1 MSNPNQ
7 GAATRARNEEIERR
21 LTAGE
26 SGPALARAFGITQPR
41 VFQIAR
47 AVREA
52 RGQAAPPRTYTKK
65 PGTIRPRLRKV
76 DLGLW
81 ECTDGTVS
89 RRGETQKEAYDR
101 WMLAAIA
108 AAQPAPKV
116 QQFPQPT
123 PAPMPA
129 YAGPVTVVPGMRPGR
144 PLTLSPA
151 MQLASARAL
160 AAQPR
165 MHSLSGGRRGG
176 E

>member
-26 SGPALARAFGITQPR
+26 SGPALAKEFGVTTPR
-41 VFQIAR
+41 VHQIAR

-52 RGQAAPPRTYTKK
+52 RGEHHARQPS
-65 PGTIRPRLRKV
+65 IRPRLRKD

-101 WMLAAIA
+101 WMTAAIA
-108 AAQPAPKV
+108 AAQPAPAAR
-116 QQFPQPT
+116 QPM
-123 PAPMPA
+123 PDPMPA
-129 YAGPVTVVPGMRPGR
+129 YAGPVTVVPGMRPGKA
-144 PLTLSPA
+144 LALSPA
-151 MQLASARAL
+151 MQLAAARAL

>member
-26 SGPALARAFGITQPR
+26 SGPDLARAFGITQPR

-52 RGQAAPPRTYTKK
+52 RGQAAPPRTYTRKQ
-65 PGTIRPRLRKV
+65 GAIRPRLRKD

-101 WMLAAIA
+101 WMAAAIA
-108 AAQPAPKV
+108 AAQSAKAAR
-116 QQFPQPT
+116 Q
-123 PAPMPA
+123 PMPDAMTA

-144 PLTLSPA
+144 ELTLSPA
-151 MQLASARAL
+151 MVLAGARAL

-165 MHSLSGGRRGG
+165 MHSLSGGRRGDS
-176 E
+176 

>member
-26 SGPALARAFGITQPR
+26 SGPALAQAFGITQPR

-52 RGQAAPPRTYTKK
+52 RGQAASPRTYTKK
-65 PGTIRPRLRKV
+65 PGATRPRLRKD

-101 WMLAAIA
+101 WMVATLAAA
-108 AAQPAPKV
+108 RLARQMLPSPPPEPLAPY
-116 QQFPQPT
+116 T
-123 PAPMPA
+123 
-129 YAGPVTVVPGMRPGR
+129 GPVTVVPGLRPG
-144 PLTLSPA
+144 PALTLSPA
-151 MQLASARAL
+151 MLLASARAM

>member
-26 SGPALARAFGITQPR
+26 SGPDLARAFGITQPR

-52 RGQAAPPRTYTKK
+52 RGQATPPRTYTKK
-65 PGTIRPRLRKV
+65 QGAIRPRLRKD

-101 WMLAAIA
+101 WMAAAIVD
-108 AAQPAPKV
+108 AQPAKRAQLNALAEPL
-116 QQFPQPT
+116 
-123 PAPMPA
+123 AP
-129 YAGPVTVVPGMRPGR
+129 YTGPVTVVPGVRPGQALR
-144 PLTLSPA
+144 LPPSLL
-151 MQLASARAL
+151 LNGARAM
-160 AAQPR
+160 AVQPR
-165 MHSLSGGRRGG
+165 TPSLSGGRRGG

>member
-41 VFQIAR
+41 VHQIAR

-52 RGQAAPPRTYTKK
+52 RGELAPRPK
-65 PGTIRPRLRKV
+65 PIRPRLRKV

-81 ECTDGTVS
+81 ECTGGTVS

-108 AAQPAPKV
+108 AAQPAKAERPPV
-116 QQFPQPT
+116 
-123 PAPMPA
+123 PAP
-129 YAGPVTVVPGMRPGR
+129 
-144 PLTLSPA
+144 
-151 MQLASARAL
+151 
-160 AAQPR
+160 
-165 MHSLSGGRRGG
+165 
-176 E
+176 